1 MTSVP
6 ATRDEDS
13 RPHGHANP
21 DDFWVVCL
29 CAEWCHVCRDWQP
42 RFQPLVAEQGVGAR
56 TLWLDVE
63 DEEIDALNLDIE
75 TFPTL
80 LILRRDQPLFLGA
93 VPPVDEHIARLVK
106 KCAQQSAPSPTCT
119 ASEQTLA
126 ALVWNRFICRLE

>member
-6 ATRDEDS
+6 ATSDEDS
-13 RPHGHANP
+13 RPHDHANP

-80 LILRRDQPLFLGA
+80 VIGGADGA
-93 VPPVDEHIARLVK
+93 VRFAGPVLPQPAQITRLLH
-106 KCAQQSAPSPTCT
+106 S
-119 ASEQTLA
+119 LG
-126 ALVWNRFICRLE
+126 L